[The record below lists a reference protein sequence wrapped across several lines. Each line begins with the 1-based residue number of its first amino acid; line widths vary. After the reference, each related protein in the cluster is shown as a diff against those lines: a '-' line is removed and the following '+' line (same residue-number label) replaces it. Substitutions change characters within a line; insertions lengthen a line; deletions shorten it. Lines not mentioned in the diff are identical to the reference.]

1 MGRLP
6 LRAYIEAGALIA
18 LSAVLSMIK
27 IWHMPQGG
35 SVTAASMIP
44 VLLIGLRW
52 GAGLGIPAGVAY
64 GIVDYLLGGYFFHP
78 VQLLLDYPIAF
89 GALGLAGVLRR
100 QPLLGVA
107 VAIGGRFAAHLT
119 SGAVFFGSY
128 APAGQNPWVYSA
140 IYNGSYLV
148 PELAISLLVAW
159 LLSRT
164 EVMRGLRP

>member
-18 LSAVLSMIK
+18 LSAVLSVIK

-52 GAGLGIPAGVAY
+52 GAKLGIPAGVAY
-64 GIVDYLLGGYFFHP
+64 GIIDYLMGGWFVHP
-78 VQLLLDYPIAF
+78 VQWMLDYPIAF
-89 GALGLAGVLRR
+89 GALGVAGLLRK

-107 VAIGGRFAAHLT
+107 AAITGRFIAHLT
-119 SGAVFFGSY
+119 AGAVFFGSY
-128 APAGQNPWVYSA
+128 APTGQSPWVYSA

-164 EVMRGLRP
+164 EVMRGLRM